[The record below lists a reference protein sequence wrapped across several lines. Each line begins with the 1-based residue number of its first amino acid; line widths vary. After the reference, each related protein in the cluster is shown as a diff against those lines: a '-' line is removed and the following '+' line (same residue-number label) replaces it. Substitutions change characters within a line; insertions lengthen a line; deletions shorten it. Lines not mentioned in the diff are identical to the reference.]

1 MHTNSLLRKALLLA
15 GIGVGLALAPP
26 VSAQALGDA
35 DCPGG
40 YYYAPGYNICV
51 PYGYDPSYAYAPP
64 IYEPFG
70 LFLDG
75 RRNHDHRDFREGRS
89 MHGAGDRRR

>member
-1 MHTNSLLRKALLLA
+1 MHTNSLLRKVLLLA
-15 GIGVGLALAPP
+15 GIGAGLALAQP

-51 PYGYDPSYAYAPP
+51 PFGYDPSYAYAPP
-64 IYEPFG
+64 VYEPFG

-75 RRNHDHRDFREGRS
+75 RRNHNRGPFRDSRTVRGT
-89 MHGAGDRRR
+89 GDRRR